1 MIYSS
6 IYGADDI
13 SKYPQVIQEAIEYLK
28 SNDFTTMEPGT
39 YVMKGK
45 DMYALVMDIV
55 TSPVEDKKP
64 ETHKQYIDVQFVA
77 AGVEK
82 LGFTTDTGNY
92 SIIDAKEEND
102 IYFYGTIENESFII
116 SEKGCYSIFFP
127 SDIHRPACMVLEPA
141 KVRKVVV
148 KIKKDLI

>member
-6 IYGADDI
+6 IYGTDDI
-13 SKYPQVIQEAIEYLK
+13 SKYPHVIQEAIEYLK

-39 YVMKGK
+39 YVIKGK

-55 TSPVEDKKP
+55 TAPVEDKKP

-77 AGVEK
+77 TGVEK

-102 IYFYGTIENESFII
+102 IYFYGAIENESFII

-127 SDIHRPACMVLEPA
+127 SDIHRPACMALEPA

-148 KIKKDLI
+148 KINKDLI